1 MTNAPSLATML
12 QSMRTRFISFFG
24 PLLLFAAAV
33 SYAQST
39 DFTKEHEF
47 AIGIEGPAVDRAGN
61 LYVLNLHQDGNVAR
75 VHPDGSAELFV
86 ELPKGNTPNGTR
98 FHSDGSMLLADYTG
112 HNILRVDMKTRA
124 VTVWAHEPHM
134 NQPNDLAITRNN
146 TIFASDPNWETN
158 TGNLWRISPDR
169 AVTLVE
175 ASMGTTNGIE
185 VSPDDRYLYVNESI
199 QRKIWRYDLRP
210 DGSVSNKKLFA
221 QFFDFG
227 LDGMRCDR
235 HGNLYIAR
243 YGKGTVL
250 VLSPDG
256 HPLREVHLKGKNP
269 TNLTFSK
276 DYKTVYVTI
285 QDRGMLE
292 KFAVR

>member
-1 MTNAPSLATML
+1 
-12 QSMRTRFISFFG
+12 MRTRFIPILAAIG
-24 PLLLFAAAV
+24 LLAAAQTET
-33 SYAQST
+33 YQST

-61 LYVLNLHQDGNVAR
+61 LYVLNLHKDGNVAR
-75 VHPDGSAELFV
+75 IHPDGSAELFV
-86 ELPKGNTPNGTR
+86 ELPSGSTPNGTR
-98 FHSDGSMLLADYTG
+98 FHGDGSMLLADYTG
-112 HNILRVDMKTRA
+112 HNILRVDMKTHT
-124 VTVWAHEPHM
+124 VTVWAHEPKM

-158 TGNLWRISPDR
+158 TGNLWRIGADR
-169 AVTLVE
+169 KVTLVE
-175 ASMGTTNGIE
+175 ANMGTTNGIE

-199 QRKIWRYDLRP
+199 QRRVWRYDLRP
-210 DGSVSNKKLFA
+210 DGSVTNKKLFA

-243 YGKGTVL
+243 YGKGTIVE
-250 VLSPDG
+250 LSPEG
-256 HPLREVHLKGKNP
+256 KPIREIRLKGKNP

-276 DYKTVYVTI
+276 DYKTVYVTV

-292 KFAVR
+292 KFSIR